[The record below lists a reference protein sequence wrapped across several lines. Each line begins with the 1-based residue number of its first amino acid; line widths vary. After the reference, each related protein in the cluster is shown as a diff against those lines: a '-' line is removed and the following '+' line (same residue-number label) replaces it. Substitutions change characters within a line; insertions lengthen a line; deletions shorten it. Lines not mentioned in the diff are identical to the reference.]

1 MNKCSIISLEQMFFK
16 EDFKMPE
23 ILTPEERKK
32 IIDDIINDIFEL
44 RNKQDINPACDS
56 ASISKTK

>member
-1 MNKCSIISLEQMFFK
+1 
-16 EDFKMPE
+16 MPE
-23 ILTPEERKK
+23 NLTPEEREK
-32 IIDDIINDIFEL
+32 IIDEIIDDLFEL